1 MEKIDIAKA
10 MAAQWA
16 GAAAAGGGGPAAGD
30 PAWSI
35 DGWHS
40 EQVVVMLDELLMT
53 AKTLPAAQLA
63 QMEELCDESTFAGW
77 LRWPSTAHGLLRVAD
92 LVWLMPWLVV
102 GGGARLWVAHTG
114 TRSRQCATPRYG
126 CGVPPPRPPPA
137 APCQPA
143 SGLCPSWRGCLSL
156 AARPRRASTRQ
167 PSQPTAV
174 HRWQMLGVASAWSPV
189 YPQVVEFLESQGR
202 MKFVRPLYRNLFRVG
217 GAGRELALATF
228 ARCQPRYHNIAAKM
242 ISRDLELTS

>member
-77 LRWPSTAHGLLRVAD
+77 LRWPSTAHGLLRVAH
-92 LVWLMPWLVV
+92 VVRLMPWLRWVV
-102 GGGARLWVAHTG
+102 R
-114 TRSRQCATPRYG
+114 G
-126 CGVPPPRPPPA
+126 CGWRTQVHALGSAQHRDTDAVCLRPDRPPPPRPPP
-137 APCQPA
+137 PP
-143 SGLCPSWRGCLSL
+143 PRRGR
-156 AARPRRASTRQ
+156 ARP
-167 PSQPTAV
+167 PP
-174 HRWQMLGVASAWSPV
+174 P
-189 YPQVVEFLESQGR
+189 P
-202 MKFVRPLYRNLFRVG
+202 P
-217 GAGRELALATF
+217 
-228 ARCQPRYHNIAAKM
+228 
-242 ISRDLELTS
+242 

>member
-77 LRWPSTAHGLLRVAD
+77 LRWRSTAHGLLRVAD
-92 LVWLMPWLVV
+92 LVRLMPWLWWVV
-102 GGGARLWVAHTG
+102 VR
-114 TRSRQCATPRYG
+114 G
-126 CGVPPPRPPPA
+126 CGWRTQVHALGSAQHRDTDAVCLRPDRPP
-137 APCQPA
+137 
-143 SGLCPSWRGCLSL
+143 
-156 AARPRRASTRQ
+156 PRRASRPAGCAPRGAAAYLWLLDRGAQAHASQANQLPCTGGRCWAWRRRGR
-167 PSQPTAV
+167 PST
-174 HRWQMLGVASAWSPV
+174 HRSSSSSRA
-189 YPQVVEFLESQGR
+189 
-202 MKFVRPLYRNLFRVG
+202 K
-217 GAGRELALATF
+217 GA
-228 ARCQPRYHNIAAKM
+228 
-242 ISRDLELTS
+242 